1 MFPITPR
8 FFEPA
13 MSVGPLTDT
22 VVSINLPMVAAVN
35 SARDNSILEY
45 LISDILQTV
54 EVGCRSLVLS
64 MTTSRPRSLSTRQLE
79 S

>member
-1 MFPITPR
+1 MFFITPR
-8 FFEPA
+8 YFEPA

-35 SARDNSILEY
+35 YARDNSILEY

-54 EVGCRSLVLS
+54 EVGCRS
-64 MTTSRPRSLSTRQLE
+64 
-79 S
+79 